1 MRKHHDILNT
11 LSEEICCF
19 SDGGG
24 FVIHILICDDEQAF
38 TEQLKQAIESLPT
51 YNKRV
56 MKIACVND
64 PHKLTQSMIRAADI
78 IFLDIDM
85 GDVNGMSFAKTIRS
99 IRQNSVLIFVT
110 NYGEYAA
117 EGYEVNAFRF
127 LPKLKLKTKLPIYF
141 SQALAECKKR
151 ARIITI
157 FCEGEDMPVNLDDL
171 VFVKTDGRALAFYSS
186 GSTTPSFRS
195 RITLQS
201 LEEQLSEQGFLRIHN
216 SYLVNLEYVT
226 SIQTKGVQLKT
237 GETLP
242 LSLHRYREIK
252 EKYLEWK
259 GAKKWSTY

>member
-1 MRKHHDILNT
+1 
-11 LSEEICCF
+11 
-19 SDGGG
+19 
-24 FVIHILICDDEQAF
+24 
-38 TEQLKQAIESLPT
+38 
-51 YNKRV
+51 
-56 MKIACVND
+56 
-64 PHKLTQSMIRAADI
+64 
-78 IFLDIDM
+78 
-85 GDVNGMSFAKTIRS
+85 
-99 IRQNSVLIFVT
+99 
-110 NYGEYAA
+110 
-117 EGYEVNAFRF
+117 
-127 LPKLKLKTKLPIYF
+127 
-141 SQALAECKKR
+141 
-151 ARIITI
+151 
-157 FCEGEDMPVNLDDL
+157 MPVNLDDL